1 MLNCRMQKSSIT
13 NMRSD
18 LSWLVMLKDLVTRD
32 LLILVVEAIEK
43 ALMEVMVE
51 VLRIEKSKE
60 IALKDD

>member
-1 MLNCRMQKSSIT
+1 MQKSSIT

-32 LLILVVEAIEK
+32 LLILAEEAIEK
-43 ALMEVMVE
+43 APMEGIEE

-60 IALKDD
+60 IALL

>member
-1 MLNCRMQKSSIT
+1 MQKSSIT

-32 LLILVVEAIEK
+32 LLILVEEAIEK
-43 ALMEVMVE
+43 ALIEVIVE

-60 IALKDD
+60 IVLL

>member
-1 MLNCRMQKSSIT
+1 MQKSSIT

-32 LLILVVEAIEK
+32 LLILAEEAIEK
-43 ALMEVMVE
+43 ALIEVIVE

-60 IALKDD
+60 IVLL

>member
-1 MLNCRMQKSSIT
+1 MQKSSIT

-32 LLILVVEAIEK
+32 LLILAEEAIEK
-43 ALMEVMVE
+43 ALIEVIVE

-60 IALKDD
+60 IALL

>member
-1 MLNCRMQKSSIT
+1 MQKSSIT

-32 LLILVVEAIEK
+32 LLILAEEAIEK
-43 ALMEVMVE
+43 ALIEVIVE

-60 IALKDD
+60 IAL